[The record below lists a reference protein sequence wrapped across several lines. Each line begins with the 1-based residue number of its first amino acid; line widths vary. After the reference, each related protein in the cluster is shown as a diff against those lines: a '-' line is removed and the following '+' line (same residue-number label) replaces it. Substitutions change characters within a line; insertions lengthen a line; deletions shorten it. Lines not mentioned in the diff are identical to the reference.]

1 MSTLRWGSE
10 VMVRVVVVKVK
21 MTTEMMKRMVKIV
34 MEDSNGANEDSEW
47 SPQ

>member
-1 MSTLRWGSE
+1 MING
-10 VMVRVVVVKVK
+10 K
-21 MTTEMMKRMVKIV
+21 MMTGMMKRMVKIV